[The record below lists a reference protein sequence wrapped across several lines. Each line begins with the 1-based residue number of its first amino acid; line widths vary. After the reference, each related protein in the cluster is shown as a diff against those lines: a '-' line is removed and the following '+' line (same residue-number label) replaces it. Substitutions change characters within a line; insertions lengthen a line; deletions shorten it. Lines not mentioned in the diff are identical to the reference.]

1 MISRCR
7 SRPPARIVVTG
18 IVATRAVGAARRGRE
33 RGIVDVR
40 RRLRGKAVRAA
51 ASGRMR
57 CRRNGGRA
65 AATVGIVRPS
75 TSNVDEGRD
84 DDADVAMVSSAA
96 ARNRRA
102 NDDST
107 AEGGAASS
115 EAVSRSSSTAA
126 TERRRR
132 RDSCRDVNGNNDDDR
147 CFVRCGAAVDDID
160 DHVCG
165 GVVRPSGTTTTTTTT
180 TVAPTATNVDS
191 TARRNNGGWFDDVLL
206 SIQDGV
212 CCGNGTTRVGGGYYR
227 DDNNCSSSPTAAK
240 RELIDI
246 DEVVGPDLEE
256 STTTLPKDDDTN
268 GMYTR
273 VTATGLATTT
283 TTTTPDAANASKITP
298 WWKARKTGVVVDDT
312 YTKKIEAETKLQR
325 AVDDAWDK
333 TITGKTEKAVHVAE
347 EEWRASKKLAEIETA
362 RMKTI
367 EDGEKKT
374 TVAAPRRQVT
384 AANKNDEEREEK
396 KNNEVV
402 EVETTEAIV
411 VPIHCGVLHDVDTS
425 KNTSSMMELLPLEM
439 SLAIEEL
446 HRSSSLALTR
456 VSTFVP
462 LAFGADVAAAT
473 TAAADDTPGITTS
486 SEDSAGIVEGCD
498 TNNGAPTTEADNQL
512 ATVNEVEEGEEI
524 ALAFVTKTPISDQS
538 KVVSQITN
546 YKKSMADPVSDYVKV
561 GCGSAMMKSLGTRR
575 LISILKSP
583 LKSSKKKKKSD
594 LSIKKSVSMMTL
606 HSNARPDTPR
616 RPSTEGKKDNDIAM
630 DVSVSSKL
638 TKGTRLSTGNIEVT
652 EAEHTYHFDSKMESP
667 NQTSVSDK
675 SVALIAN
682 TNSDDGYTVI
692 HEEKQFPCTDLTS
705 LIALKMIES
714 ALKGSV
720 AAADTDKSMYSDAVT
735 RHVKNGNPN
744 PTTIVEENQ
753 VIEANAFDCGG
764 NLSSILDDTEGVD
777 GNNNDD
783 EDNGYTYGQCMRS
796 GQLNIVDDDIEVATH
811 LSSAKDED
819 ASIYFTDKTVQSA
832 DDMSGPTA
840 MMLNTADSCTMNEG
854 ITDITDVIQAYSEAY
869 TSAASCVGSAV
880 TEAARENSLAALD
893 EEMKDEDDDT
903 FMSDDRTEATKW
915 TYDTRTTCVT
925 EPATGVTNS
934 TQCRDDTEE
943 EQANNNESVF
953 DSFSAILCCKGEDD
967 EGTNSTAASSRAV
980 NDDDRTYNDYSTV
993 ATYTTK
999 ATTAAH
1005 SYSNTK
1011 WLRGDCT
1018 VFSNDFQ
1025 LHGAASTTS
1034 DANRCCML
1042 PAWYTQDPT
1051 K

>member
-1 MISRCR
+1 
-7 SRPPARIVVTG
+7 
-18 IVATRAVGAARRGRE
+18 
-33 RGIVDVR
+33 
-40 RRLRGKAVRAA
+40 
-51 ASGRMR
+51 
-57 CRRNGGRA
+57 
-65 AATVGIVRPS
+65 
-75 TSNVDEGRD
+75 
-84 DDADVAMVSSAA
+84 
-96 ARNRRA
+96 
-102 NDDST
+102 
-107 AEGGAASS
+107 
-115 EAVSRSSSTAA
+115 
-126 TERRRR
+126 
-132 RDSCRDVNGNNDDDR
+132 
-147 CFVRCGAAVDDID
+147 
-160 DHVCG
+160 
-165 GVVRPSGTTTTTTTT
+165 
-180 TVAPTATNVDS
+180 
-191 TARRNNGGWFDDVLL
+191 
-206 SIQDGV
+206 
-212 CCGNGTTRVGGGYYR
+212 
-227 DDNNCSSSPTAAK
+227 
-240 RELIDI
+240 
-246 DEVVGPDLEE
+246 
-256 STTTLPKDDDTN
+256 
-268 GMYTR
+268 
-273 VTATGLATTT
+273 
-283 TTTTPDAANASKITP
+283 
-298 WWKARKTGVVVDDT
+298 
-312 YTKKIEAETKLQR
+312 
-325 AVDDAWDK
+325 
-333 TITGKTEKAVHVAE
+333 
-347 EEWRASKKLAEIETA
+347 
-362 RMKTI
+362 
-367 EDGEKKT
+367 
-374 TVAAPRRQVT
+374 
-384 AANKNDEEREEK
+384 
-396 KNNEVV
+396 
-402 EVETTEAIV
+402 
-411 VPIHCGVLHDVDTS
+411 
-425 KNTSSMMELLPLEM
+425 
-439 SLAIEEL
+439 
-446 HRSSSLALTR
+446 
-456 VSTFVP
+456 
-462 LAFGADVAAAT
+462 
-473 TAAADDTPGITTS
+473 
-486 SEDSAGIVEGCD
+486 
-498 TNNGAPTTEADNQL
+498 
-512 ATVNEVEEGEEI
+512 
-524 ALAFVTKTPISDQS
+524 
-538 KVVSQITN
+538 
-546 YKKSMADPVSDYVKV
+546 
-561 GCGSAMMKSLGTRR
+561 MMKSLGTRQ

-583 LKSSKKKKKSD
+583 LKSSKKKKKKSD
-594 LSIKKSVSMMTL
+594 LSIKKSVSMTTS
-606 HSNARPDTPR
+606 HSNARPAPPR

-652 EAEHTYHFDSKMESP
+652 EAEHTDHFDSKMESP

-692 HEEKQFPCTDLTS
+692 HEAKQFPCTDLTS

-720 AAADTDKSMYSDAVT
+720 AAADTDKSIYSDAVT

-753 VIEANAFDCGG
+753 VIEANAFECGG

-777 GNNNDD
+777 GNKNDD
-783 EDNGYTYGQCMRS
+783 EDNGYTYGHCMRS
-796 GQLNIVDDDIEVATH
+796 GQLNIADDDIEVATH
-811 LSSAKDED
+811 LNSAKDED

-880 TEAARENSLAALD
+880 TEAARGNSLAALD
-893 EEMKDEDDDT
+893 EEMTDEDDGT
-903 FMSDDRTEATKW
+903 CMSDDRTEATKW

-1018 VFSNDFQ
+1018 VFSHDFQ

-1034 DANRCCML
+1034 EANRCCML

>member
-1 MISRCR
+1 
-7 SRPPARIVVTG
+7 
-18 IVATRAVGAARRGRE
+18 
-33 RGIVDVR
+33 
-40 RRLRGKAVRAA
+40 
-51 ASGRMR
+51 
-57 CRRNGGRA
+57 
-65 AATVGIVRPS
+65 
-75 TSNVDEGRD
+75 
-84 DDADVAMVSSAA
+84 
-96 ARNRRA
+96 
-102 NDDST
+102 
-107 AEGGAASS
+107 
-115 EAVSRSSSTAA
+115 
-126 TERRRR
+126 
-132 RDSCRDVNGNNDDDR
+132 
-147 CFVRCGAAVDDID
+147 
-160 DHVCG
+160 
-165 GVVRPSGTTTTTTTT
+165 
-180 TVAPTATNVDS
+180 
-191 TARRNNGGWFDDVLL
+191 
-206 SIQDGV
+206 
-212 CCGNGTTRVGGGYYR
+212 
-227 DDNNCSSSPTAAK
+227 
-240 RELIDI
+240 
-246 DEVVGPDLEE
+246 
-256 STTTLPKDDDTN
+256 
-268 GMYTR
+268 
-273 VTATGLATTT
+273 
-283 TTTTPDAANASKITP
+283 
-298 WWKARKTGVVVDDT
+298 
-312 YTKKIEAETKLQR
+312 
-325 AVDDAWDK
+325 
-333 TITGKTEKAVHVAE
+333 
-347 EEWRASKKLAEIETA
+347 
-362 RMKTI
+362 
-367 EDGEKKT
+367 
-374 TVAAPRRQVT
+374 
-384 AANKNDEEREEK
+384 
-396 KNNEVV
+396 
-402 EVETTEAIV
+402 
-411 VPIHCGVLHDVDTS
+411 
-425 KNTSSMMELLPLEM
+425 MMELLPLEM

-473 TAAADDTPGITTS
+473 TAADDTPGITTLG
-486 SEDSAGIVEGCD
+486 EDSAGIVEECD

-512 ATVNEVEEGEEI
+512 ATVNEVEEAEEI

-546 YKKSMADPVSDYVKV
+546 NKKSMADPVSDYVKV

-583 LKSSKKKKKSD
+583 LKSSKKKKKKSD
-594 LSIKKSVSMMTL
+594 LSIKKSVSMTTS
-606 HSNARPDTPR
+606 HSNARPAPPR
-616 RPSTEGKKDNDIAM
+616 CPSTEGKKDNDIAM

-652 EAEHTYHFDSKMESP
+652 EAEHTDHFDSKMESP

-692 HEEKQFPCTDLTS
+692 HEAKQFPCTDLTS

-714 ALKGSV
+714 TLKGSV
-720 AAADTDKSMYSDAVT
+720 AAADTDKSIYSDAVT

-753 VIEANAFDCGG
+753 VIEANAFECGG

-777 GNNNDD
+777 GNKNDD

-819 ASIYFTDKTVQSA
+819 ASIYFTDKSA

-880 TEAARENSLAALD
+880 TEAARGNSLAALD
-893 EEMKDEDDDT
+893 EEMTDEDDGT
-903 FMSDDRTEATKW
+903 CMSDDRTEATKW

-999 ATTAAH
+999 ATTAA
-1005 SYSNTK
+1005 
-1011 WLRGDCT
+1011 RDCT

-1034 DANRCCML
+1034 EANRCCML